1 MSRPTLVSTGARL
14 FVVLGL
20 LVLATGCN
28 KSKNK
33 ENVEPPAEL
42 TEFTPSATVSRV
54 WSTSL
59 GDGERLLGLRQH
71 PVVAEG
77 RVFAADV
84 DKGNLFALDA
94 ATGAQLWKVETE
106 LPLSGG
112 PGFGE
117 STVVVGSLKGDVIA
131 YNPDNG
137 SERWR
142 AKVSSE
148 VISTPAVSGGI
159 VGARSNDGR
168 VVGFS
173 LTDGERRWVYD
184 RGVPSL
190 TLRGN
195 GPVLVAEGVAYIGYD
210 NGQVVALRV
219 ADGVQGWEQTVSI
232 GEGRTELDRMVDID
246 GEMVTE
252 SRDLY
257 AASFNGQ
264 VLAISLDGGR
274 PLWNRE
280 VSSYA
285 GLALAGEKILLS
297 DVEGTIWALDR
308 STGSALWKQDAL
320 AHHWLSTPAIQGN
333 YAVFGDLEGYL
344 HWIALETGE
353 LGARVRVDKEP
364 IRATPQVVDGV
375 LYAVSIEG
383 ELAAY
388 RLN

>member
-1 MSRPTLVSTGARL
+1 MRRPNVRL
-14 FVVLGL
+14 LIVLGL
-20 LVLATGCN
+20 LALAVGCN

-42 TEFTPSATVSRV
+42 TEFSPTVSVSRV
-54 WSTSL
+54 WSKGL

-71 PVVAEG
+71 PVVAG
-77 RVFAADV
+77 GHVYAADV
-84 DKGNLFALDA
+84 DKGNLYALDA
-94 ATGAQLWKVETE
+94 ASGSQLWRVETE

-117 STVVVGSLKGDVIA
+117 DTLVIGSLKGDVIA
-131 YNPDNG
+131 YNPG
-137 SERWR
+137 SGDERWR

-148 VISTPAVSGGI
+148 VIATPAVANG
-159 VGARSNDGR
+159 VVVVRSNDGR
-168 VVGFS
+168 VFGFN

-195 GPVLVAEGVAYIGYD
+195 GPPLTAEGMAYIGYD
-210 NGQVVALRV
+210 NGQVVGLRIE
-219 ADGVQGWEQTVSI
+219 DGAQAWEQTVAI

-252 SRDLY
+252 SRDLF

-264 VLAISLDGGR
+264 VVALSLDGGR

-280 VSSYA
+280 VSSFA
-285 GLALAGEKILLS
+285 GLALAGEKLLLS
-297 DVEGTIWALDR
+297 DRDGTIWALDR
-308 STGSALWKQDAL
+308 STGSALWKQEAL
-320 AHHWLSTPAIQGN
+320 AHRWLSTPAIQGN

-344 HWIALETGE
+344 HWISLEDGA
-353 LGARVRVDKEP
+353 LGARARLDKEP
-364 IRATPQVVDGV
+364 IRATPQVSDGV

-383 ELAAY
+383 QLAAY
-388 RLN
+388 RLD

>member
-1 MSRPTLVSTGARL
+1 MRRL
-14 FVVLGL
+14 LVVLGTL
-20 LVLATGCN
+20 ALVAACADS
-28 KSKNK
+28 SKK

-42 TEFTPSATVSRV
+42 TDFTPSVNVSRV
-54 WSTSL
+54 WSQSL

-71 PVVAEG
+71 PAVGDG

-84 DKGNLFALDA
+84 DKGRLYAFDA
-94 ATGAQLWKVETE
+94 ASGAQQWRADTE

-117 STVVVGSLKGDVIA
+117 GTVVVGSLKGDVVA
-131 YNPDNG
+131 YSPESGN
-137 SERWR
+137 ERWR

-148 VISTPAVSGGI
+148 VIATPAIGSG
-159 VGARSNDGR
+159 VVVVRSNDGR
-168 VVGFS
+168 VFGYN

-190 TLRGN
+190 SLRGN
-195 GPVLVAEGVAYIGYD
+195 GAPLVADGTAYLGYD

-219 ADGVQGWEQTVSI
+219 NDGVQLWEQTVAL

-246 GEMVTE
+246 GEMVLDAGE
-252 SRDLY
+252 LF

-264 VLAISLDGGR
+264 VLGIAIDGGR

-285 GLALAGEKILLS
+285 GLALSGDKILLS
-297 DVEGTIWALDR
+297 DRDGTVWALDR
-308 STGSALWKQDAL
+308 STGSALWKQEAL
-320 AHHWLSTPAIQGN
+320 AHRWLSTPAIQGN

-344 HWIALETGE
+344 HWLSLETGE
-353 LGARVRVDKEP
+353 IAGREQLDGEP
-364 IRATPQVVDGV
+364 IRATPQVSGDGT

-383 ELAAY
+383 KLGAY
-388 RLN
+388 RIN

>member
-1 MSRPTLVSTGARL
+1 MRRPSVRLVI
-14 FVVLGL
+14 V
-20 LVLATGCN
+20 LVLLALVAGCN

-42 TEFTPSATVSRV
+42 TEYSPTVAVARL
-54 WSTSL
+54 WSKSL

-71 PVVAEG
+71 PVVGEG
-77 RVFAADV
+77 RVYAADV

-94 ATGAQLWKVETE
+94 ASGAQVWKVETE

-117 STVVVGSLKGDVIA
+117 GTVVVGSLKGDVIA
-131 YNPDNG
+131 YNPGDGN
-137 SERWR
+137 ERWR

-148 VISTPAVSGGI
+148 VISTPAVSNGI
-159 VGARSNDGR
+159 VVVRSNDGR
-168 VVGFS
+168 VFGFG

-195 GPVLVAEGVAYIGYD
+195 GPPLVSEGIAYIGYD

-219 ADGVQGWEQTVSI
+219 SDGVQGWEQTVAV

-280 VSSYA
+280 VSSFA
-285 GLALAGEKILLS
+285 GLALAGEKLLLS
-297 DVEGTIWALDR
+297 DRDGTVWALDR
-308 STGSALWKQDAL
+308 STGSALWKQEAL
-320 AHHWLSTPAIQGN
+320 AHRWLSTPAIQGD
-333 YAVFGDLEGYL
+333 YAVFGDVEGYL
-344 HWIALETGE
+344 HWVSLENGE